1 MTMTPQEQEKLQQF
15 LSQLKQAG
23 GVQRDPE
30 ADAMINATVS
40 RQPDAAYL
48 LVQRTLLQDQALEA
62 AQARI
67 AELERQAQAARP
79 ASSGSFLG
87 GADTWGNSARSAPA
101 SAGAYPERAST
112 LGADSYPQAGQAA
125 YPQAGQ
131 GAYPQGQVPYPGQR
145 QGGWSRFGGG
155 MGGMGGGGGSF
166 LGTMAATAAGVA
178 GGAFLF
184 HGIDNLLHNHQG
196 NDAGQQHGLTSD
208 AGAGQSAAADSSLA
222 QDAGLN
228 DIGTAPAQEAQDY
241 GVADNNVA
249 FDNGGMSDDFGGGD
263 DSMI

>member
-1 MTMTPQEQEKLQQF
+1 MTPQEQEKLQQF
-15 LSQLKQAG
+15 LSQLNQAG

-30 ADAMINATVS
+30 ADAMISAAVS

-67 AELERQAQAARP
+67 ADLERQAQTARP

-101 SAGAYPERAST
+101 PASATPERAST
-112 LGADSYPQAGQAA
+112 LNAA
-125 YPQAGQ
+125 APNPYPQAGQ

-155 MGGMGGGGGSF
+155 GMGGGGGSF

-184 HGIDNLLHNHQG
+184 QGLGNLLNNQHG
-196 NDAGQQHGLTSD
+196 NDAGQQHGLASD
-208 AGAGQSAAADSSLA
+208 AGAGQTPAADNSLA

-228 DIGTAPAQEAQDY
+228 EVGAAPAQDD
-241 GVADNNVA
+241 GLADDNVA
-249 FDNGGMSDDFGGGD
+249 FDDGGMSDDFGGGD
-263 DSMI
+263 DSMV

>member
-1 MTMTPQEQEKLQQF
+1 MTPQEHEKLQQF
-15 LSQLKQAG
+15 LSQLQQAG

-30 ADAMINATVS
+30 ADAMISAAVS

-48 LVQRTLLQDQALEA
+48 LVQRTLLQDQALET

-101 SAGAYPERAST
+101 PSNAYPQRNPTS
-112 LGADSYPQAGQAA
+112 

-131 GAYPQGQVPYPGQR
+131 GAYPQAGPAAYPQGEVPYPGQR

-155 MGGMGGGGGSF
+155 MGGMGAGGGGGGSF

-208 AGAGQSAAADSSLA
+208 VGAGQSAFTDNSLA

-228 DIGTAPAQEAQDY
+228 DISTTPAQEAQDY
-241 GVADNNVA
+241 GVADNDIA
-249 FDNGGMSDDFGGGD
+249 FDDGGMSDDFGGGD

>member
-1 MTMTPQEQEKLQQF
+1 MTPQEHEKLQQF
-15 LSQLKQAG
+15 LSQLRQAQ

-30 ADAMINATVS
+30 ADALINAAVS

-67 AELERQAQAARP
+67 AELERQVQAARP
-79 ASSGSFLG
+79 ASSSSFLG
-87 GADTWGNSARSAPA
+87 GADAWGNSARGAPA
-101 SAGAYPERAST
+101 SSSPYPDRSAM
-112 LGADSYPQAGQAA
+112 P

-145 QGGWSRFGGG
+145 QGGWSRFGS
-155 MGGMGGGGGSF
+155 GGMGGGGGSSF

-184 HGIDNLLHNHQG
+184 HGIGNLLNNND

-208 AGAGQSAAADSSLA
+208 AGASQSPAADNSLA

-228 DIGTAPAQEAQDY
+228 DVSATPAQEAQDY
-241 GVADNNVA
+241 GAADGNVA
-249 FDNGGMSDDFGGGD
+249 FDDSGMSDDFGGGD

>member
-1 MTMTPQEQEKLQQF
+1 MTPQENEKLQQF
-15 LSQLKQAG
+15 LIQLNQAG
-23 GVQRDPE
+23 GVQRDAE
-30 ADAMINATVS
+30 ADAMISAAVS

-79 ASSGSFLG
+79 APSGSFLG
-87 GADTWGNSARSAPA
+87 GADTWGNSARSVQAPA
-101 SAGAYPERAST
+101 SAYPERASSPD
-112 LGADSYPQAGQAA
+112 ANR

-131 GAYPQGQVPYPGQR
+131 GAYPQAQAPYPGQR
-145 QGGWSRFGGG
+145 QGGWSRFGS
-155 MGGMGGGGGSF
+155 GGMGGGGGSF

-184 HGIDNLLHNHQG
+184 QGLGNLLNNSHG
-196 NDAGQQHGLTSD
+196 TDAGQQHGLTSD
-208 AGAGQSAAADSSLA
+208 AGQAPTADNSLA

-228 DIGTAPAQEAQDY
+228 DVGTAPAQEAQDY
-241 GVADNNVA
+241 GVADDSVA
-249 FDNGGMSDDFGGGD
+249 FDDGGMSDDFGGGD
-263 DSMI
+263 DSMV

>member
-1 MTMTPQEQEKLQQF
+1 MTPQEHEKLQQF

-30 ADAMINATVS
+30 ADAMINAVVS

-48 LVQRTLLQDQALEA
+48 LVQRTLLQDQALET

-87 GADTWGNSARSAPA
+87 GADTWGNSARSNPPPA
-101 SAGAYPERAST
+101 SAYPERNAT
-112 LGADSYPQAGQAA
+112 LGANP

-131 GAYPQGQVPYPGQR
+131 GAYPQGQVPYPGQG

-155 MGGMGGGGGSF
+155 GMGGGGSF

-184 HGIDNLLHNHQG
+184 QGLGNLMHNHQG

-208 AGAGQSAAADSSLA
+208 AGTSQAASTDNNLA

-228 DIGTAPAQEAQDY
+228 DISATPAQEAQDY
-241 GVADNNVA
+241 GVADNDVA
-249 FDNGGMSDDFGGGD
+249 FDDGGMSDDFGGGGD
-263 DSMI
+263 DSMV

>member
-1 MTMTPQEQEKLQQF
+1 MTPQEHEKLQQF
-15 LSQLKQAG
+15 LGQLRQAG
-23 GVQRDPE
+23 GVQRDAE
-30 ADAMINATVS
+30 ADAMISDAVS

-87 GADTWGNSARSAPA
+87 GADAWGNSARSAPA
-101 SAGAYPERAST
+101 AANAYPERAAP
-112 LGADSYPQAGQAA
+112 LNANP

-155 MGGMGGGGGSF
+155 GIGGGGGSF

-208 AGAGQSAAADSSLA
+208 AGAGAGQASTDNSLA

-228 DIGTAPAQEAQDY
+228 DISTAPAQESQDY

-249 FDNGGMSDDFGGGD
+249 FDDGGMSDDFGGGD

>member
-1 MTMTPQEQEKLQQF
+1 MTPQEQEKLQQF
-15 LSQLKQAG
+15 LGQLSQAG

-30 ADAMINATVS
+30 ADALINAAVS

-48 LVQRTLLQDQALEA
+48 LVQRTLLQDQALET

-87 GADTWGNSARSAPA
+87 GADTWGNSARAAAPA
-101 SAGAYPERAST
+101 SAYPSRNAAP
-112 LGADSYPQAGQAA
+112 GGNPYPQAGL
-125 YPQAGQ
+125 
-131 GAYPQGQVPYPGQR
+131 GAPSQGQVPYPGQR

-155 MGGMGGGGGSF
+155 GGMGGGGGSF

-184 HGIDNLLHNHQG
+184 QGIGNLLNGQDK
-196 NDAGQQHGLTSD
+196 DAGQQQGLTSD
-208 AGAGQSAAADSSLA
+208 AGAGQTPAADNSLA

-228 DIGTAPAQEAQDY
+228 DVSAAPAQEAQDY
-241 GVADNNVA
+241 GVADNDVA
-249 FDNGGMSDDFGGGD
+249 FDDGGMSDDFGGGGD
-263 DSMI
+263 DSMG

>member
-1 MTMTPQEQEKLQQF
+1 MTPQEKEKLQQF
-15 LSQLKQAG
+15 LSQLNQAG

-30 ADAMINATVS
+30 ADAMINAAVS

-67 AELERQAQAARP
+67 ADLERQAQAARP

-101 SAGAYPERAST
+101 PASATPERAST
-112 LGADSYPQAGQAA
+112 LNAA
-125 YPQAGQ
+125 APNPYPQAGQ

-155 MGGMGGGGGSF
+155 GMGGGGGSF

-184 HGIDNLLHNHQG
+184 QGLGNLLNNQHG
-196 NDAGQQHGLTSD
+196 NEAGQQHGLASD
-208 AGAGQSAAADSSLA
+208 AGAGQTPAADNSLA

-228 DIGTAPAQEAQDY
+228 DVSAAPSQPAQDD
-241 GVADNNVA
+241 GLADDNVA
-249 FDNGGMSDDFGGGD
+249 FDDGGMSDDFGGGD
-263 DSMI
+263 DSMV

>member
-1 MTMTPQEQEKLQQF
+1 MTPQEHEKLQQF

-30 ADAMINATVS
+30 ADTMINAAVS

-101 SAGAYPERAST
+101 PAGAYPERASA
-112 LGADSYPQAGQAA
+112 LDANP

-155 MGGMGGGGGSF
+155 GMGGMGGGGSF

-184 HGIDNLLHNHQG
+184 QGLGNLLHNHQG

-208 AGAGQSAAADSSLA
+208 AGAGQTSAADNSLA

-228 DIGTAPAQEAQDY
+228 DIGTTPAQEAQDY

-249 FDNGGMSDDFGGGD
+249 GNDVAFDDGGMSDDFGGGD

>member
-1 MTMTPQEQEKLQQF
+1 MTPQEQEKLQQF
-15 LSQLKQAG
+15 LSQLNQAG

-30 ADAMINATVS
+30 ADAMINAAVA

-87 GADTWGNSARSAPA
+87 GAETWGNSARSAPP
-101 SAGAYPERAST
+101 SAGAMPERAST
-112 LGADSYPQAGQAA
+112 SNANP

-145 QGGWSRFGGG
+145 QGGWSRLG
-155 MGGMGGGGGSF
+155 GGMGGGGGSF

-184 HGIDNLLHNHQG
+184 QGLGNLLNSHHG

-208 AGAGQSAAADSSLA
+208 AGAGQTAAADNSLA
-222 QDAGLN
+222 QEAGLN
-228 DIGTAPAQEAQDY
+228 DISTAPTPAQETQDY
-241 GVADNNVA
+241 GVADDNVA

-263 DSMI
+263 DAII

>member
-1 MTMTPQEQEKLQQF
+1 MTPQEHEKLQQF

-30 ADAMINATVS
+30 ADAMISAAVS

-67 AELERQAQAARP
+67 ADLERQAQAARP
-79 ASSGSFLG
+79 AASGSFLG
-87 GADTWGNSARSAPA
+87 GADTWGNSARSTPVPA
-101 SAGAYPERAST
+101 SGYPERAST
-112 LGADSYPQAGQAA
+112 LGADPYA
-125 YPQAGQ
+125 QAGQ

-145 QGGWSRFGGG
+145 QGGWSRFGSGG

-184 HGIDNLLHNHQG
+184 HGIDNLMHNHQG
-196 NDAGQQHGLTSD
+196 NDAGQKHGLTSD
-208 AGAGQSAAADSSLA
+208 SGAGQTPAADNSLA

-228 DIGTAPAQEAQDY
+228 DISTTPAQEAQDY

-249 FDNGGMSDDFGGGD
+249 FDDGGMSDDIGGGD

>member
-1 MTMTPQEQEKLQQF
+1 MTPQENEKLQNF
-15 LSQLKQAG
+15 LGQLKQAQ

-30 ADAMINATVS
+30 ADAMITAAVS

-62 AQARI
+62 AQSRI

-87 GADTWGNSARSAPA
+87 GADTWGNSARSAAAP
-101 SAGAYPERAST
+101 AGAYPERGST
-112 LGADSYPQAGQAA
+112 LGGNP

-145 QGGWSRFGGG
+145 QGGWSRLGS
-155 MGGMGGGGGSF
+155 GGMGGGGGSF

-184 HGIDNLLHNHQG
+184 NGISNLLNNNDG
-196 NDAGQQHGLTSD
+196 NDAGQQQGLASD
-208 AGAGQSAAADSSLA
+208 AGAGGASPDNNLA
-222 QDAGLN
+222 QDGGLN
-228 DIGTAPAQEAQDY
+228 DVSATPAQEAQDA
-241 GVADNNVA
+241 GVADENIA
-249 FDNGGMSDDFGGGD
+249 FDDGGMSDDFGGGD

>member
-1 MTMTPQEQEKLQQF
+1 MTPQEQEKLQQF
-15 LSQLKQAG
+15 LGQLRQAG

-30 ADAMINATVS
+30 ADALINAAVS

-67 AELERQAQAARP
+67 VELERQAQTARP

-87 GADTWGNSARSAPA
+87 GADAWGNSARAAAAPA
-101 SAGAYPERAST
+101 SAYPERNA
-112 LGADSYPQAGQAA
+112 AAGGNP

-155 MGGMGGGGGSF
+155 MGGGGGSF

-184 HGIDNLLHNHQG
+184 QGIGNLLNGQDKDTGEQQG
-196 NDAGQQHGLTSD
+196 LSSD
-208 AGAGQSAAADSSLA
+208 AGAGQTPAADNSLA

-228 DIGTAPAQEAQDY
+228 DVSATPAQEAQDY

-249 FDNGGMSDDFGGGD
+249 FDDGGMSDDFGGGGD

>member
-1 MTMTPQEQEKLQQF
+1 MTPQEQEKLQQF

-30 ADAMINATVS
+30 ADAMINAAVS

-101 SAGAYPERAST
+101 PASAYPERAST
-112 LGADSYPQAGQAA
+112 LNANP

-131 GAYPQGQVPYPGQR
+131 GAYPQGQVPYPGQS
-145 QGGWSRFGGG
+145 QGGWSRFG
-155 MGGMGGGGGSF
+155 GGMGGGGGSF

-184 HGIDNLLHNHQG
+184 HGIDNLLHNHHG

-208 AGAGQSAAADSSLA
+208 AGTGQTSAADSSLA

-228 DIGTAPAQEAQDY
+228 DISTAPAQEAQAAPDY
-241 GVADNNVA
+241 GVADDNVA
-249 FDNGGMSDDFGGGD
+249 FDDGGMSDDFGGGD